1 MLMAQIVDP
10 KKRKSKITCRVCGL
24 SYSARDYL
32 TLYNAE
38 KLAFFKMK
46 LPNQRKKIFCHDC
59 LYKSVLKSMG
69 EMRSIDV
76 KMITMKDELI
86 VTFYQK

>member
-1 MLMAQIVDP
+1 MLMAQIIDP
-10 KKRKSKITCRVCGL
+10 LKRKSKITCPTCGL

-32 TLYNAE
+32 ILYEAE

-46 LPNQRKKIFCHDC
+46 LPNQRKKNYCHDC
-59 LYKSVLKSMG
+59 LYKSVLASMG
-69 EMRSIDV
+69 EMRHIDV
-76 KMITMKDELI
+76 KMVTMKDELI